1 MKMHI
6 SVLHYCIFNKF
17 SEISW
22 KRLWSLVFFCL
33 LTHIRLSYSSIIKT
47 KVFLK
52 QILMFSMWDEL
63 TFGCISTTRN
73 KAGRMLSFFKKKYI
87 VLYTIRGKK
96 YSLFFF
102 FPPEENTFHIISIPF
117 KKPKRTST
125 FTWIISLNVLV
136 VNTSSFRKIPTFFS
150 RISQKSKQTGQF
162 YHRYKIQI

>member
-52 QILMFSMWDEL
+52 QILMFSTWDEL
-63 TFGCISTTRN
+63 TFGWISTTRN

-87 VLYTIRGKK
+87 KVLEEKNIP
-96 YSLFFF
+96 FFF
-102 FPPEENTFHIISIPF
+102 FSPEENTFHIISIPF
-117 KKPKRTST
+117 KKPKRTSA